1 LSHSVTLTAAG
12 LLLILLMTGT
22 SLNLAAGSTAQ
33 VPYVQST
40 SIAVSADGD
49 AAINQTLLMPQNT
62 TSITIP
68 LLSAQ
73 VGDIL
78 SVDQTGAPASYEISG
93 TNITIYTLGATSID
107 LSYFTSAL
115 TTKQG
120 SVWTVDFTWAAN
132 STVELPAQSTILSLS
147 SAPISVTSQN
157 VVPVLLLGP
166 GAWEVSY
173 GLPIETSQSQTS
185 SSTKTGTT
193 VSSSSTESTS
203 GASSSASSSTTS
215 SSGPSPMVTP
225 ELVAVILAVIVLAGA
240 AAFLVL
246 RRRPSGGDP
255 SALRPGDIEMLRFIK
270 DRGGKVVEAEIRE
283 RFSVPRTT
291 AWRQA
296 KRLEQLGY
304 LRVSKLGSQNQ
315 LELIRN
321 DFE

>member
-1 LSHSVTLTAAG
+1 
-12 LLLILLMTGT
+12 
-22 SLNLAAGSTAQ
+22 
-33 VPYVQST
+33 
-40 SIAVSADGD
+40 
-49 AAINQTLLMPQNT
+49 
-62 TSITIP
+62 
-68 LLSAQ
+68 
-73 VGDIL
+73 
-78 SVDQTGAPASYEISG
+78 
-93 TNITIYTLGATSID
+93 
-107 LSYFTSAL
+107 
-115 TTKQG
+115 
-120 SVWTVDFTWAAN
+120 
-132 STVELPAQSTILSLS
+132 
-147 SAPISVTSQN
+147 
-157 VVPVLLLGP
+157 
-166 GAWEVSY
+166 
-173 GLPIETSQSQTS
+173 
-185 SSTKTGTT
+185 
-193 VSSSSTESTS
+193 
-203 GASSSASSSTTS
+203 
-215 SSGPSPMVTP
+215 MVTP